1 MSNTNETKIVTL
13 TNAGTWYSVQ
23 VVNQLEDFKYK
34 KSKHKYTFSDKTVF
48 REHVKSC
55 AIKHSMG
62 ADVEVP
68 FDIVDV
74 KASSETE
81 FDVND
86 MLKTTYQE
94 TYTESTSETVSWT
107 YTIPENATRSL
118 WVRKFK
124 CPGLEPTEVKK
135 LYL

>member
-1 MSNTNETKIVTL
+1 MVDNLGGLFTHSWKMT
-13 TNAGTWYSVQ
+13 
-23 VVNQLEDFKYK
+23 K
-34 KSKHKYTFSDKTVF
+34 KSTLNQTTF

-74 KASSETE
+74 TSSSETE
-81 FDVND
+81 IDVND

-94 TYTESTSETVSWT
+94 TST
-107 YTIPENATRSL
+107 
-118 WVRKFK
+118 
-124 CPGLEPTEVKK
+124 
-135 LYL
+135 